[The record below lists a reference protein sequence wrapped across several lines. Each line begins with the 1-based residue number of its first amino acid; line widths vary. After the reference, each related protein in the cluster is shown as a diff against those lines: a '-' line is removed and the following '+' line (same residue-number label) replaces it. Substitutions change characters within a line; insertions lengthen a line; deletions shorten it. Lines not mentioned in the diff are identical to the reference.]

1 MSDPTEYEPNS
12 RDITDDPNFLAPR
25 CGVCGVP
32 WTDHMGIMG
41 VCLWN
46 KALKEDLKDSLEAH
60 DEMRLEIVR
69 LTKERD
75 EARRWICHAG
85 DLSLKFAKQ
94 LALLRG
100 WDCFKEEEM
109 ACDTL
114 SQEVS
119 QEGSKLPT
127 TISSNGICITE
138 YIPPQNSVR
147 EIPPY
152 GAYTTGECTLS
163 VHTIKKTQ

>member
-1 MSDPTEYEPNS
+1 MSANQPICKT
-12 RDITDDPNFLAPR
+12 
-25 CGVCGVP
+25 CGVLWV
-32 WTDHMGIMG
+32 DHMGIEG
-41 VCLWN
+41 TCAENAKL
-46 KALKEDLKDSLEAH
+46 
-60 DEMRLEIVR
+60 R
-69 LTKERD
+69 KERD
-75 EARRWICHAG
+75 EARREVSELKANEANRLSSAVRLKGWIC
-85 DLSLKFAKQ
+85 FE
-94 LALLRG
+94 
-100 WDCFKEEEM
+100 EEEM
-109 ACDTL
+109 ACDKV

>member
-1 MSDPTEYEPNS
+1 MNDANHIGDLIKQIEGLN
-12 RDITDDPNFLAPR
+12 LR
-25 CGVCGVP
+25 C
-32 WTDHMGIMG
+32 
-41 VCLWN
+41 
-46 KALKEDLKDSLEAH
+46 DSSTLLPVILQVEQ
-60 DEMRLEIVR
+60 L
-69 LTKERD
+69 LKERD
-75 EARRWICHAG
+75 EARREVSELKANEANRLSSAVRLKGWIC
-85 DLSLKFAKQ
+85 FE
-94 LALLRG
+94 
-100 WDCFKEEEM
+100 EEEM
-109 ACDTL
+109 ACDKV

-119 QEGSKLPT
+119 QEGSKLPI

>member
-1 MSDPTEYEPNS
+1 
-12 RDITDDPNFLAPR
+12 
-25 CGVCGVP
+25 
-32 WTDHMGIMG
+32 
-41 VCLWN
+41 
-46 KALKEDLKDSLEAH
+46 
-60 DEMRLEIVR
+60 
-69 LTKERD
+69 
-75 EARRWICHAG
+75 
-85 DLSLKFAKQ
+85 
-94 LALLRG
+94 
-100 WDCFKEEEM
+100 M

-119 QEGSKLPT
+119 QEGSKLPI

>member
-1 MSDPTEYEPNS
+1 MIDPDELEQPIPPLS
-12 RDITDDPNFLAPR
+12 HLLFDEVA
-25 CGVCGVP
+25 
-32 WTDHMGIMG
+32 
-41 VCLWN
+41 
-46 KALKEDLKDSLEAH
+46 AL
-60 DEMRLEIVR
+60 RQEIVR
-69 LTKERD
+69 IREQRNQ
-75 EARRWICHAG
+75 ARRMYCETVSNASRQYG
-85 DLSLKFAKQ
+85 TSAEDVAKR
-94 LALLRG
+94 LR

>member
-1 MSDPTEYEPNS
+1 MNNLIKQIEELN
-12 RDITDDPNFLAPR
+12 LR
-25 CGVCGVP
+25 C
-32 WTDHMGIMG
+32 
-41 VCLWN
+41 
-46 KALKEDLKDSLEAH
+46 DSSTLIPIIEQV
-60 DEMRLEIVR
+60 EQL
-69 LTKERD
+69 LKERD
-75 EARRWICHAG
+75 EARREVCYCHPESAQ
-85 DLSLKFAKQ
+85 FAIN
-94 LALLRG
+94 RG

-163 VHTIKKTQ
+163 IKKTQ

>member
-1 MSDPTEYEPNS
+1 MNDANHIGDLIKQIEGLN
-12 RDITDDPNFLAPR
+12 LR
-25 CGVCGVP
+25 C
-32 WTDHMGIMG
+32 
-41 VCLWN
+41 
-46 KALKEDLKDSLEAH
+46 DSSTLLPVILQVEQ
-60 DEMRLEIVR
+60 L
-69 LTKERD
+69 LKERD
-75 EARRWICHAG
+75 EARREVSELKANEANRLSSAVRLKGWIC
-85 DLSLKFAKQ
+85 FE
-94 LALLRG
+94 
-100 WDCFKEEEM
+100 EEEM
-109 ACDTL
+109 ACDKV